1 MEERKESV
9 ETLKKKR
16 HDIIKDRQECQR
28 VDSFRSR
35 LEATP
40 IPKLRD
46 VFRNHLLSSAEN
58 KLSEA
63 RKTEQMLDEDI
74 RKAEEDF
81 KVKRT
86 QNDKAKV
93 NKVNVVLFL
102 YD

>member
-1 MEERKESV
+1 MRA
-9 ETLKKKR
+9 
-16 HDIIKDRQECQR
+16 R
-28 VDSFRSR
+28 VDSFKSR
-35 LEATP
+35 LEATH
-40 IPKLRD
+40 IPKVRD
-46 VFRNHLLSSAEN
+46 SFRNHLLPSAEN

-74 RKAEEDF
+74 RKAEEDLE
-81 KVKRT
+81 VKRT